1 MPTNVISMDN
11 LFKIINDFAVYLL
24 IAIVGFFT
32 WFFKNI
38 FSEHKK
44 MFDYYNRNKTTDMGK
59 IISEIELLKYEI
71 KKVEGESKKYWLDH
85 KNQMEANQKILIEKL
100 SSYSRSS
107 EQQTELIKQMFNSL
121 EGRFER
127 LEDRVNR

>member
-1 MPTNVISMDN
+1 MDN